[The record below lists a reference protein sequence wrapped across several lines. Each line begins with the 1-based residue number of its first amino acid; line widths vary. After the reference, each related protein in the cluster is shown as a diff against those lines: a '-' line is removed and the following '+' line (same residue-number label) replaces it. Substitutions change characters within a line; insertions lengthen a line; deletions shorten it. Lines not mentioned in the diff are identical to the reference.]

1 MSADSVAPPSS
12 GESAPEFA
20 NESLAFDAVDTL
32 EITARLEAS
41 GLSDRTVRRRHGAS
55 DVFEY
60 AQSLVQVRD
69 AAQAARAPQG
79 WVGRDALLDAVRRA
93 VVLILGA
100 VLGGLTATVMAANT
114 REVLVAGIS
123 AWIVGQSIS
132 GIVWTYAGAGQLN
145 RGVAR
150 GTAAALLVMLALTG
164 FLAVLLLLP
173 RHDATMAGLI
183 MAWCWYSCVVS
194 MLVILGRSR
203 YLLTVL
209 GAAVAA
215 VLLALALGRQAAPA
229 IVLTVAVLTIAAVS
243 GALIRHLRA
252 GSEPRILDRN
262 DWRAALPPAAQAG
275 FLAAALTVA
284 LTRLPAW
291 EGTALVVA
299 TVIAAAA
306 TDPALVLMRQRLV
319 WSSNRTPLLRHA
331 ARHARAL
338 TLVMSA
344 AIVVISASVSSLVV
358 IFLVE
363 DNRAAA
369 TVIVAASFSA
379 LATTATTLAAFGL
392 PRGGVVFAAA
402 AFISAAAWVAGG
414 DAAGMIVAMVFL
426 VAGIATLLVRVS
438 DPRAYA

>member
-1 MSADSVAPPSS
+1 MSADSVIMPAS
-12 GESAPEFA
+12 GESAPVFA
-20 NESLAFDAVDTL
+20 NERLAVGAVDAL

-41 GLSDRTVRRRHGAS
+41 GISDRTVRRHHGAI

-69 AAQAARAPQG
+69 SAQAARIPEG
-79 WVGRDALLDAVRRA
+79 WLGRDPLLDAVRRA
-93 VVLILGA
+93 AVLILGA

-123 AWIVGQSIS
+123 AWVAGQSIS
-132 GIVWTYAGAGQLN
+132 GIVWAHAGAGQLN
-145 RGVAR
+145 RGIAR
-150 GTAAALLVMLALTG
+150 GTGAALLVMLGLTG
-164 FLAVLLLLP
+164 LLAVLLLMP
-173 RHDATMAGLI
+173 RHDVTMAGLI
-183 MAWCWYSCVVS
+183 MAWCWYSCAVS

-209 GAAVAA
+209 GSAVAA
-215 VLLALALGRQAAPA
+215 VLLALALAHQAAPA
-229 IVLTVAVLTIAAVS
+229 IVLAVAILAIAAVTW
-243 GALIRHLRA
+243 ALIKHLRTV
-252 GSEPRILDRN
+252 SEPRTLDRN

-275 FLAAALTVA
+275 FLAAALTLA

-338 TLVMSA
+338 TVVMSA
-344 AIVVISASVSSLVV
+344 AIVVISASVSILVV

-363 DNRAAA
+363 DNRAAV
-369 TVIVAASFSA
+369 TVIVAAAFSA

-392 PRGGVVFAAA
+392 PRGGVVFAGA
-402 AFISAAAWVAGG
+402 AFMAAAAWVAVGNM
-414 DAAGMIVAMVFL
+414 AGMLVAMVFL
-426 VAGIATLLVRVS
+426 IAGIAVLLARVS